1 MLEIKDLEFTYDQ
14 ENAFKFPDMEFPKGT
29 HWLITGPSGC
39 GKTTLLHLIA
49 GLLRPA
55 KGRIVIDHTD
65 ITMLPPAKADQ
76 WRGLHIGIVFQ
87 KSYFVSSLSA
97 GENIGLAPYFNG
109 LKKSRQE
116 IMDVMDKLNIKD
128 KYPVKPQ
135 HLSQGEQQRVS
146 IARAV
151 INNPSII
158 LADEP
163 TSSLDD
169 LHCRDVLMLLLDQ
182 AEKHQSSLIVV
193 THDQRVKSF
202 FSNVIHLDRV
212 RL

>member
-14 ENAFKFPDMEFPKGT
+14 ENAFRFPDMECPKGT
-29 HWLITGPSGC
+29 HWLISGPSGC

-55 KGRIVIDHTD
+55 RGRIVINNTD
-65 ITMLPPAKADQ
+65 MTRLPLAKADQ

-109 LKKSRQE
+109 LKKSRLE

-128 KYPVKPQ
+128 KYHVKPQ
-135 HLSQGEQQRVS
+135 YLSQGEQQRLS

-151 INNPSII
+151 INNPSYI

-169 LHCRDVLMLLLDQ
+169 AHCRDVVMLLLDQ
-182 AEKHQSSLIVV
+182 AEKHQASLIVV
-193 THDQRVKSF
+193 THDQRVKTYF
-202 FSNVIHLDRV
+202 PNVIHLDRAG
-212 RL
+212 